1 MTMYYKDWNKDVQ
14 FGTTGE
20 HLRNAMTRRPGMR
33 TFFANGWYDLCT
45 EFGHVY
51 YTLDHAGLPKDRVF
65 VKGYKSGHMI
75 YIGEE
80 NTKELSRDIR
90 TFILGGKP
98 E

>member
-1 MTMYYKDWNKDVQ
+1 
-14 FGTTGE
+14 
-20 HLRNAMTRRPGMR
+20 MR

-51 YTLDHAGLPKDRVF
+51 YTLDHAGLPRDRVF